1 MQSMMSCLGG
11 CSAIAHRGR
20 LLRRKETRLLSI
32 SLQVLDFVSG
42 YLSLMSLAV
51 SVPRGAI
58 APLQLAV
65 AIILEEL
72 EDEIQWDTVDYVA
85 REA

>member
-1 MQSMMSCLGG
+1 MPIR
-11 CSAIAHRGR
+11 AIALTFHLTSSVG
-20 LLRRKETRLLSI
+20 LRFELSVADEF
-32 SLQVLDFVSG
+32 SCKRSKD
-42 YLSLMSLAV
+42 
-51 SVPRGAI
+51 AI

>member
-1 MQSMMSCLGG
+1 
-11 CSAIAHRGR
+11 
-20 LLRRKETRLLSI
+20 
-32 SLQVLDFVSG
+32 
-42 YLSLMSLAV
+42 MSLAV
-51 SVPRGAI
+51 SVTRGAI

-72 EDEIQWDTVDYVA
+72 EDEIQWDSVDYVA

>member
-1 MQSMMSCLGG
+1 MPIVR
-11 CSAIAHRGR
+11 SAVSSSASLSR
-20 LLRRKETRLLSI
+20 LPSI
-32 SLQVLDFVSG
+32 SLQALGLVSS
-42 YLSLMSLAV
+42 YLSPMSLGV

>member
-1 MQSMMSCLGG
+1 MAAVVALQAKSVRS
-11 CSAIAHRGR
+11 R
-20 LLRRKETRLLSI
+20 LSSI
-32 SLQVLDFVSG
+32 SLLAFGFVSS

-51 SVPRGAI
+51 SVSRRAI

-72 EDEIQWDTVDYVA
+72 EDEIQ
-85 REA
+85 